1 MISVYTK
8 IFETPQRFKPKQSLP
23 IVLEFLSDF
32 LKRTVVSSEI
42 SYSSKGKPS
51 LMDNSLNFS
60 VSHSG
65 QFLAVACSHEV
76 RVGLDIQTQ
85 MKVNDSILQAT
96 LTKNE
101 MSQSQWLQ
109 NEVHFLDVWCIKEA
123 ALKLTGNGL
132 SMPLTELEISFE
144 QKLIKAG
151 EYGVLWYTKLDLFS
165 DVTSY
170 LVFNQAVK
178 SSDIVVKYRISD
190 DIH

>member
-23 IVLEFLSDF
+23 IVLDFLSAF

-51 LMDNSLNFS
+51 LIDNSLSFS

-65 QFLAVACSHEV
+65 QFLAVACSQEV
-76 RVGLDIQTQ
+76 RVGLDIQIQ
-85 MKVNDSILQAT
+85 MKVNDSVIQST
-96 LTKNE
+96 LTRNE

-109 NEVHFLDVWCIKEA
+109 HEVHFLDVWCIKEA
-123 ALKLTGNGL
+123 ALKWIGNGL
-132 SMPLTELEISFE
+132 SMPLTDLEISFKPQIVE
-144 QKLIKAG
+144 AG
-151 EYGVLWYTKLDLFS
+151 EYGVLRYTKLDLFS
-165 DVTSY
+165 EVTSY

-178 SSDIVVKYRISD
+178 S
-190 DIH
+190 